1 MMKNVT
7 RLLPHVYLLLASAG
21 VLVSGC
27 AESKSEPSQA
37 LDGQADS
44 SLESDAP
51 GPFQP
56 GALDPNQ
63 IVFAF
68 KSSGGMAWLPED
80 VLHFIHHGNATYVY
94 GDGTVWSQVG
104 PWGTQTGYYRQWKK
118 GALSAE
124 TWQAV
129 LDAASLVRRSD
140 AGYYEVCPALDAGTE
155 HLVVNLPGL
164 EFSARAFCAFETD
177 LDCEPQL
184 PPEKM
189 PREELV
195 DLVASVRGLAKLAT
209 EVVHT
214 EDTILAWYE
223 LELQSVQNFC
233 GTAAVEEWPFEDVP
247 LSLGQGL
254 EIQALMLSGQK
265 ADDVRAFIQERRDL
279 LDDTNLRACVTY
291 QQSTLVVLYDDAL
304 PIGTTYP
311 FFDGDLEGMTL

>member
-1 MMKNVT
+1 MMRKSACSF
-7 RLLPHVYLLLASAG
+7 PHVCFLLVWTG

-27 AESKSEPSQA
+27 TESKSGPAQESST
-37 LDGQADS
+37 QADL
-44 SLESDAP
+44 SLESGGP

-56 GALDPNQ
+56 GELDPNE

-68 KSSGGMAWLPED
+68 KSSGGMVWEPED

-94 GDGTVWSQVG
+94 GDGTVWHQVG
-104 PWGTQTGYYRQWKK
+104 PWGTQTGYRQWKK
-118 GALSAE
+118 GKLSGE

-129 LDAASLVRRSD
+129 LDAASLVSSSD
-140 AGYYEVCPALDAGTE
+140 AGHYEVCPATDAGTE
-155 HLVVNLPGL
+155 ILVVHLPGL
-164 EFSARAFCAFETD
+164 ELRASAFCAFD
-177 LDCEPQL
+177 PDIDCEPQL

-189 PREELV
+189 PRKELV

-223 LELQSVQNFC
+223 LESQSVQGFC

-265 ADDVRAFIQERRDL
+265 ADVVRAFIQERRDL
-279 LDDTNLRACVTY
+279 LDDTNLRTCVAY

-304 PIGTTYP
+304 PLGKTLP
-311 FFDGDLEGMTL
+311 FFDGDLLGMSL